1 MITTITLLVAVCW
14 IAYSTWTFNQKV
26 NQLQQQ
32 INDLLDGQLV
42 EKLND
47 EFKYAD
53 FEWNEFGPTDEDMIK
68 DAACNDVCEDFDLE
82 DDSIEKRLQI
92 VETNMISLI
101 QTIHEINVQVKDLTK
116 IINEYNQTKL

>member
-26 NQLQQQ
+26 NQLQEQ
-32 INDLLDGQLV
+32 IIDLLDGQLV

-53 FEWNEFGPTDEDMIK
+53 FEWNEFGPTDEEIK
-68 DAACNDVCEDFDLE
+68 DDCENFDLE
-82 DDSIEKRLQI
+82 EDSVEKRLQN
-92 VETNMISLI
+92 VETNMISVV
-101 QTIHEINVQVKDLTK
+101 QSIHEINVQVKDLTK